1 MISFQDILS
10 PFKNV
15 QFEIC
20 QKQQPQKGGGP
31 GSESGASCSIITSFL
46 SQDKKQVIVNKSPRP
61 IKDDV
66 YKMDPMYKLPPKIS
80 SAKSVRVSTP
90 KLVKEPDEQLL
101 VQGQGY
107 KYGEKHK
114 SSTIKPSTNV
124 EEIMVVD
131 IDQSPA
137 SNSFDSLPPEL
148 IDKIGLELVKN
159 VKDAQR
165 FALASKTISSCMAG
179 TIQKIEQEFFKS
191 TLNDFLELVENITK
205 DHEVF
210 QFRMVFKRYN
220 TKTEIESYIVASIT
234 YSSKM
239 PTVYAD
245 NDSDDDDAYEQEMTT
260 IQVKLQHFQQ
270 NISISESDISFNF
283 TKDLVDLIYDECLT
297 FKPNGNLTRIE
308 IIDFSS
314 KPLDTCLVETLSL
327 PLENLK
333 QYNNALVEQF
343 IETRK
348 EYFELKESCRK
359 TQLLMDLL
367 NNLLQLEK
375 SQEQLGKPVDI
386 LNPNPQ
392 YDVIDSII
400 KYMRAREQYS
410 SKYYYKKDTRA
421 FDEAYLVHSF
431 HNLNEHDKI
440 KLNFENFRSYLDSF
454 IRQFDSLNTRTPT
467 TTRDI
472 IVFKYHERKAARAL
486 KIKEYLDQLESR
498 DNLEIER
505 KFVEEEFHKNGL
517 DLSFKNLVQVA
528 EEFHKNGLDLLPEDL
543 VQKIKEKV
551 KTMKSQFEALKKSY
565 QIQFQQI
572 QELRK
577 LHLQPNFDFEK
588 HCKSKIQPRRN

>member
-1 MISFQDILS
+1 MVSFKDILS
-10 PFKNV
+10 PLNNV

-20 QKQQPQKGGGP
+20 QEQQPQKGGGP
-31 GSESGASCSIITSFL
+31 GSGQSCSIITSFL
-46 SQDKKQVIVNKSPRP
+46 SPDKKQVHVYKSPHP
-61 IKDDV
+61 LS
-66 YKMDPMYKLPPKIS
+66 YDPMYKHPLSISKFSSDSGVEIDSNPK
-80 SAKSVRVSTP
+80 SARVSTP
-90 KLVKEPDEQLL
+90 RKVTTQESYEQLS
-101 VQGQGY
+101 VRG
-107 KYGEKHK
+107 H
-114 SSTIKPSTNV
+114 TISAIPTLKP
-124 EEIMVVD
+124 IMVVD

-137 SNSFDSLPPEL
+137 PNSFDSLPSEL

-179 TIQKIEQEFFKS
+179 TIKQIEKEFFRS
-191 TLNDFLELVENITK
+191 TLTDFLELVENITK

-220 TKTEIESYIVASIT
+220 TETQIESYIVASIT

-239 PTVYAD
+239 PTVYGD
-245 NDSDDDDAYEQEMTT
+245 DSDDDDAYEQEMTT

-270 NISISESDISFNF
+270 NIRISESDRTFYF
-283 TKDLVDLIYDECLT
+283 TKDLVDLIYNECLT
-297 FKPNGNLTRIE
+297 SIPNGNLTRME

-314 KPLDTCLVETLSL
+314 KLLDTCLVETLSV
-327 PLENLK
+327 PLENLRQSENK
-333 QYNNALVEQF
+333 LVEDYKK
-343 IETRK
+343 TRK

-359 TQLLMDLL
+359 MQLLMDLL
-367 NNLLQLEK
+367 NNLLQLEE
-375 SQEQLGKPVDI
+375 SQEQLGKPVGI

-410 SKYYYKKDTRA
+410 SKYYYKKDTQA
-421 FDEAYLVHSF
+421 FDEVYLVHSF
-431 HNLNEHDKI
+431 HNRNKDDKN
-440 KLNFENFRSYLDSF
+440 KLNFEIFRTYLDSF
-454 IRQFDSLNTRTPT
+454 IRQFDSLNTKTPT

-472 IVFKYHERKAARAL
+472 IVFKYHERKATRAL

-498 DNLEIER
+498 YNLEIER
-505 KFVEEEFHKNGL
+505 KF
-517 DLSFKNLVQVA
+517 VA
-528 EEFHKNGLDLLPEDL
+528 EEFHKNGLKLSSENL
-543 VQKIKEKV
+543 VQEIKEKV
-551 KTMKSQFEALKKSY
+551 TTMKSQFEALKKRY

-577 LHLQPNFDFEK
+577 KHLQPNFDFEK